1 MIEPKLEVAPEEHW
15 IETEVTN
22 LGLYLMLLDIDGKRD
37 WRVPTPDETRVV
49 RRVHRISGM
58 WNSNDTVD
66 NISHKIKYWLIPVR
80 DIKDD

>member
-1 MIEPKLEVAPEEHW
+1 MIEPRLEVAPEEYW

-22 LGLYLMLLDIDGKRD
+22 LRLYLMLLDIDGKRD
-37 WRVPTPDETRVV
+37 WRIPTLEETRVV
-49 RRVHRISGM
+49 RVHGIRGM

-80 DIKDD
+80 DLTDD

>member
-22 LGLYLMLLDIDGKRD
+22 LRLYLMLLDIDGKRD
-37 WRVPTPDETRVV
+37 WRVPTLEETRVV
-49 RRVHRISGM
+49 RVHGIRGM

-80 DIKDD
+80 DLKDD

>member
-1 MIEPKLEVAPEEHW
+1 MIENKLEVAPEEHW

-22 LGLYLMLLDIDGKRD
+22 LRFYLMLLDIDGKRD
-37 WRVPTPDETRVV
+37 WRVPTLEETRVV
-49 RRVHRISGM
+49 RVHGIRGM

-80 DIKDD
+80 DLKDD

>member
-22 LGLYLMLLDIDGKRD
+22 LRLYLMLLDIDGKRD
-37 WRVPTPDETRVV
+37 WRVPTLDETRVV
-49 RRVHRISGM
+49 RVHGIRGM

-80 DIKDD
+80 DLKDD

>member
-1 MIEPKLEVAPEEHW
+1 MIEPKLEVAPEEYW

-22 LGLYLMLLDIDGKRD
+22 LIFYLMLLDIDGNRD
-37 WRVPTPDETRVV
+37 WRVPTLDETRVV
-49 RRVHRISGM
+49 RVHGIRGM

-80 DIKDD
+80 DLKDD

>member
-22 LGLYLMLLDIDGKRD
+22 LRLYLMLLDIDGKQD
-37 WRVPTPDETRVV
+37 WRVPSLDETRVV
-49 RRVHRISGM
+49 RVHGIRGM

-80 DIKDD
+80 DRKDD